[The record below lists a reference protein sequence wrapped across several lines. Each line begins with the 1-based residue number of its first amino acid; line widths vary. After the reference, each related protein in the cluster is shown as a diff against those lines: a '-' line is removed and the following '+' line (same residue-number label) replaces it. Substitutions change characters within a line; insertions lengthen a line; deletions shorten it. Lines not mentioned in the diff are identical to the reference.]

1 MNNTTNETT
10 PVETCMNALNET
22 IECVVI
28 GSSSIFDDIEVIIVA
43 LGALAGIGV
52 FLYKKYLVLNADGKI
67 TLDELLDSI
76 DEVNEKVEEAKE
88 EVAKIESTLASK
100 NVAELKEML
109 KEKGLSLKGKK
120 ADLIA
125 RLQD

>member
-1 MNNTTNETT
+1 MNNTTEEDFA
-10 PVETCMNALNET
+10 ETCMNALNET
-22 IECVVI
+22 IECVVL

-43 LGALAGIGV
+43 LGVLAGIGV
-52 FLYKKYLVLNADGKI
+52 FLYKKYLKLNADGKI
-67 TLDELLDSI
+67 TLDELLDSV
-76 DEVNEKVEEAKE
+76 DEVKDKVKEAKK

-100 NVAELKEML
+100 NVTELKEML
-109 KEKGLSLKGKK
+109 KEKGLSVKGKK

>member
-1 MNNTTNETT
+1 MNNTTT
-10 PVETCMNALNET
+10 ETCMNALNET
-22 IECVVI
+22 IDCVVL

-43 LGALAGIGV
+43 LAALAGIGV

-76 DEVNEKVEEAKE
+76 DEVNEKVEEAKK

-100 NVAELKEML
+100 NVTELKEML
-109 KEKGLSLKGKK
+109 KEKGLSVKGKK